1 MSQSAATVSNEGQ
14 EIGETSRKRGGED
27 EEKQNGEGIL
37 TENLTTLMTASPAP
51 AAANQFMHTPEFRTH
66 FVEYVPGDTLM
77 ALKLATK
84 GWSQELEKHL
94 KSVVENGS
102 LRGELL
108 VLGGSDISED
118 DAKAR
123 YESVTKLVTRVI
135 FLQNIMKVGDCACG
149 WASNL
154 VVVDIPEGVEKIG
167 YSAFYHCRSLTT
179 VSFPSTLTSIC
190 DFASN

>member
-1 MSQSAATVSNEGQ
+1 MSQSAATVSKERH
-14 EIGETSRKRGGED
+14 EIGETSRKRGGKD

-37 TENLTTLMTASPAP
+37 TENLTTLMTAFPAP
-51 AAANQFMHTPEFRTH
+51 AAANKFMYTPEFRTH
-66 FVEYVPGDTLM
+66 FVGYVPGDTLM

-94 KSVVENGS
+94 KSVVKNGS

-108 VLGGSDISED
+108 VLGGNDISEN

-123 YESVTKLVTRVI
+123 YENETKLVTRVI
-135 FLQNIMKVGDCACG
+135 FLLNIMKVGDCACG

-154 VVVDIPEGVEKIG
+154 VVDIPEGVENIG
-167 YSAFYHCRSLTT
+167 YSAFYHCRSSAT

-190 DFASN
+190 DFAYN